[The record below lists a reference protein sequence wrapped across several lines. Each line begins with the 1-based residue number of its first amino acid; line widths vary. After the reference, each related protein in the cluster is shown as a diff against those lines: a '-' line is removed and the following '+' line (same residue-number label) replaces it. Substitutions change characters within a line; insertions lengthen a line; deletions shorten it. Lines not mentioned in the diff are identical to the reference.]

1 MKVELALR
9 LNIWNHNP
17 AGGRPEK
24 PKRKRPAPGTS
35 PADRAGSCV
44 KPSSICHNDIGPPL
58 GRLAAAFGHDPTDL
72 WRLKENS
79 GRRLDFKSNTQPPLD
94 DCFHYNAWWNRLFRL
109 KERLILDQLPSTLEK
124 NIEANFKLFNIRPY
138 RLLKWLNKLRQ
149 SQVVWKRWGR
159 RRRGILSFP
168 QGEVNIGTGDGRCKG
183 AKSIGETMSR

>member
-17 AGGRPEK
+17 AGGRK
-24 PKRKRPAPGTS
+24 NRKESARLLEQVRRIGREVASNLQAFVTTILDRRL
-35 PADRAGSCV
+35 ADW
-44 KPSSICHNDIGPPL
+44 PPL
-58 GRLAAAFGHDPTDL
+58 LGMIRPICGDL
-72 WRLKENS
+72 RKIPDGGS
-79 GRRLDFKSNTQPPLD
+79 IFKANTQPPLD

-159 RRRGILSFP
+159 RGRGILSFP